1 MKQRRVIRSTV
12 YPIQGKSKL
21 SSKWKITAASLFLIL
36 GTTATFTTLY
46 VEKLGLSPYEFY
58 TNMANP
64 YMRFVHIPAGL
75 RREEIAEKY
84 KDALSWDQNDVDA
97 FIQESP
103 SDERGFLDGYYL
115 PGNYFVR
122 YDSTGPDVARQMMR
136 AFDTKINKDL
146 LAKGSVFKKKI
157 NLDTAI
163 RVASIIQR
171 EAGGKEDMNMISGV
185 IWNRIFKGMTL
196 DMDATLQYVKGTST
210 NWWPQVESKDK
221 YIDSPFNTYKY
232 KGLPPTAI
240 ANPSVEALEAAYN
253 PLKTDCIFYLH
264 DKDGKI
270 HCSNNYQ
277 VHKDNVQKYLIGVK

>member
-1 MKQRRVIRSTV
+1 MRGTV
-12 YPIQGKSKL
+12 YPIKGKSKL
-21 SSKWKITAASLFLIL
+21 SLKWKIIAASLFLTL
-36 GTTATFTTLY
+36 GTTATISTLY
-46 VEKLGLSPYEFY
+46 LERLGLDPYEFY

-84 KDALSWDQNDVDA
+84 KDSLSWDQKQVDA

-103 SDERGFLDGYYL
+103 KDERGFLDGYYL

-122 YDSTGPDVARQMMR
+122 YDATGPDVARQMMR
-136 AFDTKINKDL
+136 AFDTKVNKNL
-146 LAKGSVFKKKI
+146 LTRGSVFKKKI

-240 ANPSVEALEAAYN
+240 ANPSIEALEAAYN

-264 DKDGKI
+264 DKNGEI
-270 HCSNNYQ
+270 HCTNNYQ
-277 VHKDNVQKYLIGVK
+277 AHKDNVQRYLIGVK

>member
-136 AFDTKINKDL
+136 AFDTKINKDI

-210 NWWPQVESKDK
+210 NWWPQVESKDR

-264 DKDGKI
+264 DKEGEI
-270 HCSNNYQ
+270 HCSENYQ
-277 VHKDNVQKYLIGVK
+277 AHKDNVQKYLIGVK